1 MNEFVLNENDKME
14 ILKLFYNK
22 NSNYE
27 GSGNLKKELIK
38 EIKIVEKIVKS
49 ISEEK
54 IEQRIEKLFYEYC
67 KKENFDITREF
78 LYELEKKLGYEIN
91 KKEYFKI
98 FSYILI
104 LLNFDEISR
113 NREMLIRKFMAHTME
128 YLITEEIFK
137 KIYKQKE
144 ISKELKESTLIQ
156 ITDIVMGI
164 TLNNFENGCFECW
177 VDEDSIVDKIVD
189 KISSDL
195 KINLREDKIL
205 HNGILHHVKLAIYR
219 IKNDIHIINSVY
231 KELILVNDE
240 IIESVKKGVKETEG
254 ILGIKF
260 TEYELACIGF
270 QVKSSIER
278 NERNN
283 MKRVVL
289 ICGLGYGSSK
299 VLEQS
304 LKENYDID
312 IIDVLPYY
320 LADDIIHNYRRVD
333 LIISTVEL
341 NKKYHIPVIKVNP
354 VLKKG
359 DLQLLEEYGLKR
371 SRKRI
376 LMSELLNIIEEN
388 AQLKNESELI
398 YSLKRKFN
406 SKIIDDYTEIGKN
419 LKKYINRSNV
429 KFIDSVADWKD
440 GIQKVGDILVE
451 NGFTIDDY
459 TQELKDLVDKYG
471 PYIVIEEGFAMPHGG
486 ISDRVMETG
495 VGILVVKEKVKF
507 PEEKTA
513 NIFFSFATKNQNDRP
528 EILNDLFELIT
539 KCGFI
544 EKVSKMKKYEELE
557 KYFENL

>member
-49 ISEEK
+49 ISEGK

-371 SRKRI
+371 SKKRI
-376 LMSELLNIIEEN
+376 LMSELLNIIKEN

-398 YSLKRKFN
+398 YSLKRKFD

>member
-419 LKKYINRSNV
+419 LKKYIIRSNV

>member
-49 ISEEK
+49 ISEGK

-240 IIESVKKGVKETEG
+240 IIESVKKGVKEIEG

-398 YSLKRKFN
+398 YSLKRKFD

>member
-49 ISEEK
+49 ISEGK

-376 LMSELLNIIEEN
+376 LMSELLNIIKEN

-398 YSLKRKFN
+398 YSLKRKFD